1 VPPSY
6 DAVVVGSGPN
16 GLTAAALLATA
27 GRRVL
32 VVEAAEHLGGG
43 ARTEELTLPG
53 FRHDVCAAVVPYAPL
68 SPAFAELGVTA
79 HGVEYAHAPIAL
91 AHPLDGGTA
100 AVLDR
105 SADTT
110 GASLGPDAAAWS
122 RSVAP
127 FGAALADL
135 FREISEPVL
144 HVPRKPVLLGRFGVR
159 GLPPASRFARRFE
172 GHAARGLFGGLA
184 AHATMPLERPLTS
197 AVALLFAASAPSG
210 WPVVRG
216 GTGAITDALA
226 AIVRDHG
233 GELSTGWRVRDADD
247 LPPARAVLLDTSPRD
262 ALAIVGD
269 RAPARIRR
277 ALRRFRPGVA
287 AWKLDYAL
295 SEPVPWT
302 AEACRRAGTVH
313 LGGTF
318 EEIAAAERDV
328 ARGMHPDRPFVLV
341 AQSSLADPSRAP
353 AGSHTLWA
361 YCHVPNGSDVDMTGR
376 IEAQIERFA
385 PGFGDVVLARRA
397 LGPAALEARHPNR
410 EGGDIGGGAVDRLQ
424 LLARPRLAVD
434 PYRIAPGYYLCSA
447 STPPGAGIHGSCG
460 AGAARRALRRELR
473 G

>member
-1 VPPSY
+1 M
-6 DAVVVGSGPN
+6 VGAGPN

-32 VVEAAEHLGGG
+32 VVEAAPHLGGG

-68 SPAFAELGVTA
+68 SRAFAELGLGA
-79 HGVEYAHAPIAL
+79 RGVDYLHPPVAL
-91 AHPLDGGTA
+91 AHPLDDGTA
-100 AVLDR
+100 GVLDR
-105 SADTT
+105 SADATRD
-110 GASLGPDAAAWS
+110 SLGADATAWE
-122 RSVAP
+122 RAVAP
-127 FGAALADL
+127 FGASLAEV
-135 FREISEPVL
+135 FREVSEPLL
-144 HVPRKPVLLGRFGVR
+144 HLPRHPLLLARFGLT
-159 GLPPASRFARRFE
+159 GLAPATRFARRFE
-172 GHAARGLFGGLA
+172 GSAARGLFAGLA

-216 GTGAITDALA
+216 GTGALADALA
-226 AIVRDHG
+226 TIVREHG
-233 GELSTGWRVRDADD
+233 GELVTGHHVRRADD
-247 LPPARAVLLDTSPRD
+247 LPPARVVLLDTSTRD

-269 RAPARIRR
+269 RAPARVRR

-302 AEACRRAGTVH
+302 AEPCRRAGTVH
-313 LGGTF
+313 LGGTL
-318 EEIAAAERDV
+318 EEVAAAEREV
-328 ARGMHPDRPFVLV
+328 ARGEHPERPFVLV
-341 AQSSLADPSRAP
+341 AQATLADPSRAP
-353 AGSHTLWA
+353 VGAHTLWA
-361 YCHVPNGSDVDMTGR
+361 YCHVPNGSTVDMTER

-385 PGFGDVVLARRA
+385 PGFRDVVLARHA

-410 EGGDIGGGAVDRLQ
+410 HGGDIGGGAVDRLQ

-434 PYRIAPGYYLCSA
+434 PYRLAPGWYLCSA